1 MHTMTS
7 SSAAGPTRIRD
18 AQDDFLLQPPNPGER
33 VPCRIDPVDLRRLD
47 LHAILTAAGI
57 APSPGDHEAIE
68 QLSRLPG
75 SVHVALHRWLAGTR
89 HIESATVQRPHR
101 PADFG

>member
-7 SSAAGPTRIRD
+7 PSAAGPTRSCD
-18 AQDDFLLQPPNPGER
+18 AQDDYLLQPPNPAER

-57 APSPGDHEAIE
+57 APSPGDHDAID

-75 SVHVALHRWLAGTR
+75 SVHTALHRWLAGTR
-89 HIESATVQRPHR
+89 RIESATAEGR
-101 PADFG
+101 